1 MALGERQKDKDVAAK
16 LKSLAQS
23 CRKTMSVTAVKV
35 HSRDET
41 QQFLAKSGFGFLE
54 TFLIELFPISA
65 ASVVMTTAVVVTHGG
80 IRAQGQSSC
89 SLWRIFWPK
98 LQSHELKEQRTALNQ
113 SSMVFKNVFNG
124 V

>member
-1 MALGERQKDKDVAAK
+1 MALGERQKDKRRCSKTEVAR
-16 LKSLAQS
+16 SAQS

-41 QQFLAKSGFGFLE
+41 QQFLAKSGFVFLE

-65 ASVVMTTAVVVTHGG
+65 ASVAMTTAVVVTHGG
-80 IRAQGQSSC
+80 IRAQGQSTC

-113 SSMVFKNVFNG
+113 SSMGF
-124 V
+124 